1 MKYSLDKAKIF
12 LTLLFTS
19 FILMNNLNAAPNTR
33 SPLGINS
40 NEVMDDDASIPFIDI
55 FKTSIPF
62 EEARPW
68 LTKGKVEY
76 DQHGWPKNLNGGQA
90 GTRFLYKLPEK
101 TVPSGNYTVLY
112 DGEGILSY
120 SDDAKLVEREK
131 GKDIVAIN
139 PGKDKEFRVK
149 LIIENSNPENY
160 LRNIRVLMPGGV
172 CSNNPYKRVSNE
184 RYCPGSHF
192 LSFEK
197 HHERLIFNP
206 AYLDYMKD
214 FKVVRFMNMSG
225 ITRNPTSDWNERPK
239 VEDSTWAGV
248 QGKRGA
254 PLEIMVALANRLDAD
269 PWFNLPHKADN
280 NYVRQYAKY
289 VKDNLKPGLKA
300 YVEYTNEAWNSI
312 FTQAH
317 YVKDMG
323 EKMNLDED
331 RDKAGYKYF
340 SLRSVQIF
348 DMWEQTFGGTER
360 IVRVMGSWTGWT
372 RLSEMLLSYRNA
384 YKKTDAI
391 AIAPYFFPK
400 LENAKKAKSVS
411 QLFKMIYDPEEK
423 YSIPKVL
430 GYIKKNAE
438 TAKKF
443 GVDLIAYEGGQ
454 HLVDWKSRKIDQH
467 PTKLMIAANRDW
479 RMAKAYSDFF
489 QGWKD
494 NGGTLFVNFS
504 APRTYQWFGSWGT
517 KEYITQ
523 PLDKAPKHRALLQYA
538 RKNPCWWR
546 GCTNRTITR
555 IDKPAN
561 NPVGD
566 VFALVPSKPK
576 KPGTP
581 KTNPVAEATP
591 KAEPEVT
598 TPASTAIPKVAPVAV
613 TASAK
618 TIVQP
623 KVANTVVKPPIPSN
637 TNKTQADQKTIDVS
651 QIQAIWDSAGN
662 DKTQTPANAQS
673 PEVMYI
679 PASASITSIP
689 ASAAVTPPANI
700 NTIEAKK
707 GDHDAVVHR
716 VKGRGRFW
724 SNTAG
729 LRLRNIVDG
738 KINGGRDLSG
748 IWQTHWDNE
757 FLHVRVDALDDKF
770 MRDSPA
776 PWSDD
781 SIEIFVD
788 ADGSRTNTFDGKNDF
803 HFIYRWQDTNV
814 NLGNT
819 SPRRGRSLGIKQ
831 TMTRSDKG
839 YTLETSIPWT
849 TLGVKP
855 VAGRNIGIDIQI
867 NDDDSG
873 KGRDGKLAWHA
884 KEDQSWNNPQTFG
897 RLILGI

>member
-1 MKYSLDKAKIF
+1 MLKYLILKLRHQVKF
-12 LTLLFTS
+12 VLTFS
-19 FILMNNLNAAPNTR
+19 FAIIMLSSSVNAAPNTR
-33 SPLGINS
+33 SPLGVNS
-40 NEVMDDDASIPFIDI
+40 NEVMDDDASIPFIDVY
-55 FKTSIPF
+55 KTSIPF

-76 DQHGWPKNLNGGQA
+76 DEHGWPKNLNGGQA
-90 GTRFLYKLPEK
+90 GTRFLYKLPEH
-101 TVPSGNYTVLY
+101 TVPAGNYTVLY
-112 DGEGILSY
+112 DGEGILKY
-120 SDDAKLVEREK
+120 TDDAKLIKREP
-131 GKDIVAIN
+131 GRDIVSISA
-139 PGKDKEFRVK
+139 GKDKEFRVK

-172 CSNNPYKRVSNE
+172 CSNNPYKRVNDK
-184 RYCPGSHF
+184 RYCRGSHF

-197 HHERLIFNP
+197 HHERLMFNP

-225 ITRNPTSDWNERPK
+225 ITRNPISKWEDRPRVK
-239 VEDSTWAGV
+239 DATWAGI
-248 QGKRGA
+248 QGERGA
-254 PLEIMVALANRLDAD
+254 PLEIMVALANKLNAD

-289 VKDNLKPGLKA
+289 VKDNLRPGLKA

-323 EKMNLDED
+323 ERMNLDED

-384 YKKTDAI
+384 YQKTDAI
-391 AIAPYFFPK
+391 AIAPYFFPSLK
-400 LENAKKAKSVS
+400 SSKKARSVA
-411 QLFKMIYDPEEK
+411 QLFKLIYDPKEK

-430 GYIKKNAE
+430 GYIHKNAQ

-479 RMAKAYSDFF
+479 RMAKAYSDFM

-494 NGGTLFVNFS
+494 NGGKLFVNFS

-523 PLDKAPKHRALLQYA
+523 PIAKAPKHRSLMQFA

-546 GCTNRTITR
+546 GCTNRIMTR
-555 IDKPAN
+555 VSKPSG

-566 VFALVPSKPK
+566 VFALVKSKPK
-576 KPGTP
+576 KPGSRQKAMARTAIA
-581 KTNPVAEATP
+581 KVTP
-591 KAEPEVT
+591 KANNVAKT
-598 TPASTAIPKVAPVAV
+598 VNKAAAKAVPKVVNAASKVVKIAAKTQVASAQRKANAAV
-613 TASAK
+613 AAATPIWASANAAAKVLSSTNNNNSPTSAK
-618 TIVQP
+618 TV
-623 KVANTVVKPPIPSN
+623 VASVNN
-637 TNKTQADQKTIDVS
+637 N
-651 QIQAIWDSAGN
+651 
-662 DKTQTPANAQS
+662 
-673 PEVMYI
+673 
-679 PASASITSIP
+679 
-689 ASAAVTPPANI
+689 
-700 NTIEAKK
+700 
-707 GDHDAVVHR
+707 HDATVHR

-724 SNTAG
+724 TNKDA
-729 LRLRNIVDG
+729 LHLRNIVDG
-738 KINGGRDLSG
+738 KINGSRDLSG
-748 IWQTHWDNE
+748 VWQTHWDNQ
-757 FLHVRVDALDDKF
+757 FLHIRVDALDDKF
-770 MRDSPA
+770 MRDSKA

-788 ADGSRTNTFDGKNDF
+788 ADGSRSDKFDGKNDF
-803 HFIYRWQDTNV
+803 HFIYRWKDKNV
-814 NLGNT
+814 SLSNT
-819 SPRRGRSLGIKQ
+819 SPRRGRSLNIRQ
-831 TMTRSDKG
+831 TMTRSDRG
-839 YTLETSIPWT
+839 YTLETSIPWS

-855 VAGRNIGIDIQI
+855 IAGKNIGIEVQI

-873 KGRDGKLAWHA
+873 NGRDGKLAWHA
-884 KEDQSWNNPQTFG
+884 KNNQSWKSPQSFG
-897 RLILGI
+897 R